1 MDFTTHQLYALFAIA
16 ASVLLATLIAYRIG
30 MSTRREADANAL
42 VAAQLANN
50 DLSKANRELQ
60 AALRIEQDDAEQLK
74 TQLTAAQRKQEH
86 HQAQLLAL
94 HEDALRAEARHAL
107 TAEDATC
114 LALAAHQLDVAA
126 KTYRRLNANI
136 PADQNAASARQLLN
150 IAARAPQAPGSQ
162 QEHAA

>member
-16 ASVLLATLIAYRIG
+16 ASVLLATFIAYRIG

-107 TAEDATC
+107 NAEDAAC

-150 IAARAPQAPGSQ
+150 IAARAPQATGSQ
-162 QEHAA
+162 QERAA